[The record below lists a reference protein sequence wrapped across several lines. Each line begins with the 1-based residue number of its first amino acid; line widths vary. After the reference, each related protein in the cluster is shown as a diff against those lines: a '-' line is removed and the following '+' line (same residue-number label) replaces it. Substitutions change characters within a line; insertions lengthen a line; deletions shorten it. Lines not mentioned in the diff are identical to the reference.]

1 LIVLVWAAGGLAGC
15 GSGAKPSGGPSGGPA
30 GGSSAASGIAMAKPG
45 AAGTIGRPTS
55 GRYKATNHTVLYRIK
70 VALVRFLTSRG
81 FSGVTVYCTA
91 LGDGGATC
99 NINGMN
105 RSNQTGSNVLTLS
118 LNRDS
123 GALQIT
129 HVRS

>member
-1 LIVLVWAAGGLAGC
+1 MTAIVCAAGALAGC
-15 GSGAKPSGGPSGGPA
+15 GSSARPHSSPSGASP
-30 GGSSAASGIAMAKPG
+30 GSAAIASGIALATTG
-45 AAGTIGRPTS
+45 AAGTIGRPAT
-55 GRYKATNHTVLYRIK
+55 GRYKATNRRVLYRIK
-70 VALVRFLTSRG
+70 VALVRFLTSKG
-81 FSGVTVYCTA
+81 FSGVTVYCKG
-91 LGDGGATC
+91 LGASSASC

-118 LNRDS
+118 LNRKS